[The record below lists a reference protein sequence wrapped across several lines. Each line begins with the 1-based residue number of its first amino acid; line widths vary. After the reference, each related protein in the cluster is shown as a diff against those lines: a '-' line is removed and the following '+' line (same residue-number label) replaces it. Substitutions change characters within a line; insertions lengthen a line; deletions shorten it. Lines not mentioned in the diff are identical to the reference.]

1 MYDLI
6 KYKSICLIEM
16 ASVGTNKVAL
26 VTGGGSGI
34 GRTTAVKFSK
44 NGYKVIV
51 ADIDKASADRTVELL
66 ETEGLSFEVDVTN
79 ESEVE
84 AMVKAGVDR
93 FGRIDACFNNA
104 GIASPRT
111 RVPNVLSGD
120 FSRVMDVNVKG
131 VFLCMKYEL
140 RQFLQQEGLPVEF
153 DTSVV
158 DPNVSED
165 LLAVSAPK
173 PVRGY
178 IVNMSSILGTVP
190 LAGSSPYVASKW
202 AVIGLTKTAAQ
213 EHAQEGILINCIC
226 PGFTATNLVASL
238 SQQTRD
244 KIISRTSLA
253 RFGNQ
258 AEIAENVIWLCSGKC
273 TFMVGEAIGITGGFI

>member
-1 MYDLI
+1 
-6 KYKSICLIEM
+6 M

-44 NGYKVIV
+44 NGYRVIV

-66 ETEGLSFEVDVTN
+66 ETEGLSVEVDVTN
-79 ESEVE
+79 ESQVE

-93 FGRIDACFNNA
+93 FGRIDACFNSA
-104 GIASPRT
+104 GVGCERAD
-111 RVPNVLSGD
+111 VANVSYKE
-120 FSRVMDVNVKG
+120 FSKVMEINLIG

-178 IVNMSSILGTVP
+178 IVNISSM
-190 LAGSSPYVASKW
+190 AGVMGVRYQSPYVASKW
-202 AVIGLTKTAAQ
+202 AVVGLTKGAGQ
-213 EHAQEGILINCIC
+213 EYASKGILINCIC
-226 PGFTATNLVASL
+226 PAFTASKMVEGF
-238 SQQTRD
+238 SQKLRETM
-244 KIISRTSLA
+244 ISRMGVGRICTQGEL
-253 RFGNQ
+253 
-258 AEIAENVIWLCSGKC
+258 AEIVIWLCSGKC
-273 TFMVGEAIGITGGFI
+273 TFMAGEIITLSGSSV